1 MVNSLWPIRPMLRV
15 AGRRENM
22 PIFEFECADCGH
34 HTEILMAST
43 ETDLVACGNCGG
55 RNLKKLLSA
64 PAAVSPIKSF
74 PAKAADRCCGTEG
87 PPATCAG
94 PGSCCGRN

>member
-22 PIFEFECADCGH
+22 PIFEFECVDCGH

-43 ETDLVACGNCGG
+43 ETDLVACGKLWWAQSQENCCQ
-55 RNLKKLLSA
+55 RQLLSA
-64 PAAVSPIKSF
+64 P
-74 PAKAADRCCGTEG
+74 
-87 PPATCAG
+87 
-94 PGSCCGRN
+94 